1 MFEMQIGRNVEA
13 YIDDMVVKSKQVS
26 KHLKDL
32 KDVFLML
39 KRYKLCLNTSKCS
52 FGVSSGKFLGYMIT
66 HRGIEVN
73 PDQIKA
79 IKDLHPP
86 RIPKEVQKL
95 TGMTFALNKF
105 ISWLANQCCLFFQLL
120 HKWKNFEWTK
130 ECVAIFEELK

>member
-1 MFEMQIGRNVEA
+1 
-13 YIDDMVVKSKQVS
+13 MVVKSKQVS

-39 KRYKLCLNTSKCS
+39 RRYKLCLNTSKCS

-66 HRGIEVN
+66 HQGIEVN

-95 TGMTFALNKF
+95 TGMTFSLNKF
-105 ISWLANQCCLFFQLL
+105 VSRLANQCCLFF
-120 HKWKNFEWTK
+120 
-130 ECVAIFEELK
+130 

>member
-1 MFEMQIGRNVEA
+1 MEA
-13 YIDDMVVKSKQVS
+13 YIDDIVVKSKQTS
-26 KHLKDL
+26 DHLGDL
-32 KDVFLML
+32 QEVFSVLRRHSL
-39 KRYKLCLNTSKCS
+39 HLNALKCS

-130 ECVAIFEELK
+130 ECVATFEELK